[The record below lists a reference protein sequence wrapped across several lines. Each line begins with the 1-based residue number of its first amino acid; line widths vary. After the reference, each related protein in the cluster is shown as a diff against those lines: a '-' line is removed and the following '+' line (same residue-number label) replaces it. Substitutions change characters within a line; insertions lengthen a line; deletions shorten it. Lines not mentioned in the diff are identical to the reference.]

1 MAAKARKRPSRS
13 TIAAESVTPGST
25 IRFEKPKSNRKPKPN
40 PAVVVVQEIN
50 PAHGFANFLR
60 DYAVITV
67 AIGFMI
73 AAQAQILIKQTI
85 SSFIDPLFALFVN
98 GQTLSSKTA
107 VVTWHGN
114 TQTLAWGAFIY
125 ALVNFI
131 FVLIVIYIV
140 VKFFAL
146 DKLTKKPED
155 KK

>member
-13 TIAAESVTPGST
+13 TIAADAVTPGST

-50 PAHGFANFLR
+50 PTHGFANFLR
-60 DYAVITV
+60 DFAVVTV
-67 AIGFMI
+67 AVGFMI
-73 AAQAQILIKQTI
+73 ATQAQILIKQMVT
-85 SSFIDPLFALFVN
+85 SFVDPLFALLVN
-98 GQTLSSKTA
+98 GQALSAKTA
-107 VVTWHGN
+107 TVSWHGN

-140 VKFFAL
+140 IKFFAL
-146 DKLTKKPED
+146 DKLTKPKED

>member
-1 MAAKARKRPSRS
+1 MAAKSRKRPSRS
-13 TIAAESVTPGST
+13 TIAVDSVTPGST

-40 PAVVVVQEIN
+40 PAIVVVQEIN
-50 PAHGFANFLR
+50 PAHGFASFLR

-73 AAQAQILIKQTI
+73 AAQAQLLIKQTI
-85 SSFIDPLFALFVN
+85 NSFIDPLFALFVN

-107 VVTWHGN
+107 TISWQGN
-114 TQTLAWGAFIY
+114 TQVLSWGAFIY

>member
-1 MAAKARKRPSRS
+1 MAAKARKRPTRS
-13 TIAAESVTPGST
+13 TIASDSVTPGST
-25 IRFEKPKSNRKPKPN
+25 IRFEKPTSTRKPKPN
-40 PAVVVVQEIN
+40 PAIMVVQEIN

-73 AAQAQILIKQTI
+73 AAQAQIMIRQTI
-85 SSFIDPLFALFVN
+85 NSFIDPLFALFVN

-107 VVTWHGN
+107 TISWHGN
-114 TQTLAWGAFIY
+114 TQILSWGAFIY

-146 DKLTKKPED
+146 DKLTKKPEE